1 LETTAGNRNSTRAP
15 VLTALAGIRAL
26 AVPPAAE
33 PVRAAALEVA
43 EIVRQLD
50 ADDDVVIAALLR
62 PLLDAGLL
70 ARESAERHYGTVP
83 TRLARELNQWGNF
96 GLPADWTPE
105 RGLEASQAEA
115 LRKMLLAVVGDVR
128 LVVVRLAE
136 QLQRMRSA
144 KLLDESVQRKLAL
157 ETREVFAPLA
167 NRLGVWQ
174 VKWELEDLAFR
185 YLQPLDYKR
194 IATALKTRRSER
206 ERYIEELK
214 STLQAALLGAGV
226 TARIDGRPKHIFSIW
241 RKMQAKQLAFEQ
253 LMDIRAARVLVG
265 TVAECYAALGIVHS
279 MWQFI
284 PGEFDDYIATPKDN
298 LYRSIHTAVIGPG
311 GEPVEIQIR
320 TDEMHANAERGV
332 AAHWRYKEGGRA
344 DQAYERKINQLR
356 SLLAPVEGG
365 ETERD
370 FLDRV
375 RVDLF
380 QDRVYVLS
388 PRGEIVDVPFG
399 GTPLDFAYQ
408 VHTDLGHRTRGAKV
422 NGRMVPLDHQLK
434 NSDTV
439 EIITGK
445 TLQPSRD
452 WLSPQSGYLASP
464 RHRNKV
470 RAWFR
475 KENATENKAAGRA
488 LFERELQRLGEGTV
502 PIPELLAELKLP
514 TTEALHEALGLGELS
529 AAQVAG
535 AIQRLLHAREGIRE
549 PPQRTRA
556 AVERE
561 PEIEVQGIGDLLS
574 TYARCCKPVPPEAI
588 VGYIT
593 VGRGVS
599 IHTQSCANLARLSAK
614 TPARVLNV
622 AWGGLGGGEF
632 PVDIEIQAFDRRG
645 LVRDVSAALADEKIS
660 IQGMNTVTDKRDNVA
675 RMQIGISITGLPQL
689 SKVLARIAQLP
700 NIVSAR
706 RRK

>member
-1 LETTAGNRNSTRAP
+1 METTAPTR
-15 VLTALAGIRAL
+15 TASSKLEMSFAAVRAL
-26 AVPPAAE
+26 DVPAE
-33 PVRAAALEVA
+33 LDSLRSAALDVA
-43 EIVRQLD
+43 EIVRTLD

-62 PLLDAGLL
+62 PLLDERLL
-70 ARESAERHYGTVP
+70 DRESAVERFGEEAV
-83 TRLARELNQWGNF
+83 RLARALSQLGQF

-105 RGLEASQAEA
+105 RGLEPAQAEA
-115 LRKMLLAVVGDVR
+115 LRKMLVAVIGDVR

-144 KLLDESVQRKLAL
+144 KSLDAVLQRKLAI
-157 ETREVFAPLA
+157 ETREVYAPLA

-174 VKWELEDLAFR
+174 MKWELEDSAFR
-185 YLQPLDYKR
+185 YLQPSDYKH
-194 IATALKTRRSER
+194 IAAALKVRRSER

-214 STLQAALLGAGV
+214 DLLQRELRSAGIE
-226 TARIDGRPKHIFSIW
+226 ARIEGRPKHIYSIW
-241 RKMQAKQLAFEQ
+241 RKMQLKQLAFDQ
-253 LMDIRAARVLVG
+253 LMDIHAARVLVN

-279 MWQFI
+279 LWQFI

-298 LYRSIHTAVIGPG
+298 LYRSIHTAVVGPG
-311 GEPVEIQIR
+311 NEPVEIQIR
-320 TDEMHANAERGV
+320 THEMHANSERGV
-332 AAHWRYKEGGRA
+332 AAHWRYKEGGRS

-356 SLLAPVEGG
+356 ALLTPVEGDSA
-365 ETERD
+365 RD
-370 FLDRV
+370 FLERM

-388 PRGEIVDVPFG
+388 PKGEIVDVPVG

-422 NGRMVPLDHQLK
+422 NGRMVTLDYQLK

-439 EIITGK
+439 EIITAK
-445 TLQPSRD
+445 AAQPSRD
-452 WLSPQSGYLASP
+452 WLSPRFLASP

-475 KENATENKAAGRA
+475 KQNESQNKLEGRA
-488 LFERELQRLGEGTV
+488 MLDRELQRLGV
-502 PIPELLAELKLP
+502 HSPPMPELLSELKL
-514 TTEALHEALGLGELS
+514 TSSEALHEALGLGEIS

-535 AIQRLLHAREGIRE
+535 AIQRLLHAREAR
-549 PPQRTRA
+549 PLDVSAVRARA
-556 AVERE
+556 ARE
-561 PEIEVQGIGDLLS
+561 PEIDVQGIGDLLS
-574 TYARCCKPVPPEAI
+574 TFARCCRPVPPEPI
-588 VGYIT
+588 SGYIT

-599 IHTQSCANLARLSAK
+599 IHSQSCQNLARLSVKA
-614 TPARVLNV
+614 PARVLPV
-622 AWGGLGGGEF
+622 AWGEISTGEF
-632 PVDIEIQAFDRRG
+632 PVDIEVQAFDRRG

-660 IQGMNTVTDKRDNVA
+660 IRSMNTVTDRRDHVA
-675 RMQIGISITGLPQL
+675 HMQIGIQITDLPQL
-689 SKVLARIAQLP
+689 SRVLGRIAQLP

>member
-1 LETTAGNRNSTRAP
+1 METTAPTR
-15 VLTALAGIRAL
+15 TASSKLETSFAAVRAL
-26 AVPPAAE
+26 DVPAE
-33 PVRAAALEVA
+33 AESLRSAALDVA
-43 EIVRQLD
+43 QIVRTLD

-62 PLLDAGLL
+62 PLLDERLL
-70 ARESAERHYGTVP
+70 DRQSAVERFGEEAV
-83 TRLARELNQWGNF
+83 RLARALSQLGQF

-105 RGLEASQAEA
+105 RGLESAQAEA
-115 LRKMLLAVVGDVR
+115 LRKMLVAVIGDVR

-144 KLLDESVQRKLAL
+144 KSLDAALQKKLAI
-157 ETREVFAPLA
+157 ETREVYAPLA

-174 VKWELEDLAFR
+174 MKWELEDSAFR
-185 YLQPLDYKR
+185 YLQPSDYKH
-194 IATALKTRRSER
+194 IAAALKVRRSER

-214 STLQAALLGAGV
+214 DLLQRELRSAGIE
-226 TARIDGRPKHIFSIW
+226 ARIEGRPKHIYSIW
-241 RKMQAKQLAFEQ
+241 RKMQVKQLAFDQ
-253 LMDIRAARVLVG
+253 LMDIRAARVLVN

-279 MWQFI
+279 LWQFI

-298 LYRSIHTAVIGPG
+298 LYRSIHTAVVGPG
-311 GEPVEIQIR
+311 NEPVEIQIR
-320 TDEMHANAERGV
+320 THEMHANSERGV
-332 AAHWRYKEGGRA
+332 ASHWRYKEGGRS

-356 SLLAPVEGG
+356 ALLTPVEGDSAH
-365 ETERD
+365 D
-370 FLDRV
+370 FLERM

-388 PRGEIVDVPFG
+388 PKGEIVDVPVG

-422 NGRMVPLDHQLK
+422 NGRMVTLDYQLK

-439 EIITGK
+439 EIITAK
-445 TLQPSRD
+445 AAQPSRD
-452 WLSPQSGYLASP
+452 WLSPRFLASP

-475 KENATENKAAGRA
+475 KQNESQNKLEGRA
-488 LFERELQRLGEGTV
+488 MLERELQRLGV
-502 PIPELLAELKLP
+502 HSPPMPELLSELKL
-514 TTEALHEALGLGELS
+514 TSSEALHEALGLGEIS

-535 AIQRLLHAREGIRE
+535 AIQRLLHAREVR
-549 PPQRTRA
+549 PLDVSAVRTRA
-556 AVERE
+556 LRE
-561 PEIEVQGIGDLLS
+561 PEIDVQGIGDLLS
-574 TYARCCKPVPPEAI
+574 TFARCCKPVPPEPIA
-588 VGYIT
+588 GYIT

-599 IHTQSCANLARLSAK
+599 IHSRSCQNLARLSVKA
-614 TPARVLNV
+614 PARVLPV
-622 AWGGLGGGEF
+622 AWGEITAGEF
-632 PVDIEIQAFDRRG
+632 PVDIEVQAFDRRG

-660 IQGMNTVTDKRDNVA
+660 IQSMNTVTDRRDHVA
-675 RMQIGISITGLPQL
+675 HMQIGIQISGLPQL
-689 SKVLARIAQLP
+689 SRVLGRIAQLP